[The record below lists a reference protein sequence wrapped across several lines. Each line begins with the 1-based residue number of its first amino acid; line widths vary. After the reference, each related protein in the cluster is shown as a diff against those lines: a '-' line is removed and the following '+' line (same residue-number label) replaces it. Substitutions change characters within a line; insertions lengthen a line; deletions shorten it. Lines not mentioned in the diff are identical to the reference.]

1 MSELRSE
8 GCAKGCV
15 GEEGGRVG
23 AGRGDSRY
31 VAEALRGT
39 WSSSGH
45 SGWRAKSQGE
55 GNGDE
60 AEEEGGEQILGNDVD
75 VFQAGTEL
83 TQSYL
88 LFERILLVSDHRT
101 GFQE

>member
-1 MSELRSE
+1 MSELRPE
-8 GCAKGCV
+8 GCAKVCI

-23 AGRGDSRY
+23 SGRGDSRY

-45 SGWRAKSQGE
+45 SGWRAKSQAE
-55 GNGDE
+55 GDGAE
-60 AEEEGGEQILGNDVD
+60 AEEEGGEQILGNDVY

-83 TQSYL
+83 TQSDL
-88 LFERILLVSDHRT
+88 LFERILLVLDHRA
-101 GFQE
+101 GFEE

>member
-1 MSELRSE
+1 MLEPRPE
-8 GCAKGCV
+8 GFAKGCV

-39 WSSSGH
+39 RSSSGH

-55 GNGDE
+55 RNGMRLKKKME
-60 AEEEGGEQILGNDVD
+60 NKSWEMMLICFKQ
-75 VFQAGTEL
+75 EL
-83 TQSYL
+83 N
-88 LFERILLVSDHRT
+88 
-101 GFQE
+101 